1 MFEVLWKGVKG
12 FLGIVGVFFSFVQGG
27 FELTNGKEENEV
39 AE

>member
-12 FLGIVGVFFSFVQGG
+12 FFTIVGVFFSFMQGG
-27 FELTNGKEENEV
+27 ADED